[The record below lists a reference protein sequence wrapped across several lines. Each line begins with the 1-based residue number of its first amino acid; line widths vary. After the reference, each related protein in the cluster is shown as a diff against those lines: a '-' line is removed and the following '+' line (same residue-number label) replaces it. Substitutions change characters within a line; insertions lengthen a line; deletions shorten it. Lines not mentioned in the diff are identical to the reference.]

1 MAFNTSSIWIKVG
14 FICLILGTILFVI
27 GFATTAWMVID
38 SYRGHSDEY
47 GLWRHKS
54 CPYIGTCTSQKI
66 TERWLD
72 SWTSRDSYRA
82 TRAFESIGLGCQ
94 LLALFIMILF
104 VFVDRAKRR
113 SPLIAIVVFCIVGA
127 VCMAIGFV
135 IFAME
140 FDRRDVG
147 WSMGV
152 AIAGCVLTFVAGIM
166 GILELKG

>member
-1 MAFNTSSIWIKVG
+1 MAFKTSSIWVKVG

-27 GFATTAWMVID
+27 GFATTAWMVIN
-38 SYRGHSDEY
+38 YRGKSDEY
-47 GLWRHKS
+47 GLWRHIHCPLRGS
-54 CPYIGTCTSQKI
+54 CRTTKI

-72 SWTSRDSYRA
+72 SWISTAPYRA
-82 TRAFESIGLGCQ
+82 TRALESIGLGCQ

-113 SPLIAIVVFCIVGA
+113 SPLIAIVVFCILGA
-127 VCMAIGFV
+127 ICMAVGFV
-135 IFAME
+135 VFALEYNM
-140 FDRRDVG
+140 RDVG

-152 AIAGCVLTFVAGIM
+152 AITGCVLTFVAGIM